1 MLSVSCRLLEREP
14 DRINAILL
22 ATLRA
27 GKRIPHRIQYTV
39 YLFLDNYSPFTLTTT
54 AKREIQ
60 RSQIVRQLLE
70 IASRPL
76 VSGNTKSS
84 LIGGVDSAKCT

>member
-27 GKRIPHRIQYTV
+27 GKRIPDRIEYNV
-39 YLFLDNYSPFTLTTT
+39 YLFLDNYSSVYANDYSQTGNTTWLDRT
-54 AKREIQ
+54 PATRNRQPPACLRKLEIQ
-60 RSQIVRQLLE
+60 FDRR
-70 IASRPL
+70 RRF
-76 VSGNTKSS
+76 
-84 LIGGVDSAKCT
+84 C